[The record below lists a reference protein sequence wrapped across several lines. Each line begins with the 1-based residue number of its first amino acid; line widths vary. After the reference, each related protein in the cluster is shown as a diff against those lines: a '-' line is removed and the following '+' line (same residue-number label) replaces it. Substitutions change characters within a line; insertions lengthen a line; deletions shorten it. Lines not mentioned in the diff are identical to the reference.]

1 MSGTGLLSSIPNP
14 QQPTGSAGD
23 QVFFQNGQTVT
34 ASYSIPANTNA
45 GSFGPITVS
54 GSATVTIPAS
64 STWTVV

>member
-1 MSGTGLLSSIPNP
+1 MSGTGLLSTIPSP
-14 QQPTGSAGD
+14 SQPTGGGGN

-34 ASYSIPANTNA
+34 ASYSIPSNINA

-54 GSATVTIPAS
+54 ASATVTIPAS